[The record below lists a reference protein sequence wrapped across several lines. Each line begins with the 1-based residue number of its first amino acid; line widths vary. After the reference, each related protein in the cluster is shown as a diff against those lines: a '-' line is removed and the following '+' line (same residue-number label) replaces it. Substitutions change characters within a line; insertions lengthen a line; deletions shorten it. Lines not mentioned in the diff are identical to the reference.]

1 MAKRPRTEVEGAL
14 IMDDRE
20 TSLSLARA
28 RLLRTREVEA
38 VSRR

>member
-28 RLLRTREVEA
+28 RLYSKRPVCRM
-38 VSRR
+38 